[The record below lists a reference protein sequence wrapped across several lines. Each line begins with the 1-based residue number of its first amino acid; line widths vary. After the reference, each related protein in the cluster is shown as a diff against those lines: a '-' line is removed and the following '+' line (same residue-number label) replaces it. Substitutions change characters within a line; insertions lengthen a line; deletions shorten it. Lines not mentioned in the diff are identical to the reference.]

1 MASLQDIKR
10 VLKDNKVRLYKKYG
24 LRDMAIFGSYSRGQQ
39 TEASDIDILVDFQQ
53 PIGIQFIDLAEEL
66 ETLLHHRIDLV
77 SKKGVKPSYLKFIE
91 KELSYV

>member
-77 SKKGVKPSYLKFIE
+77 SKKGIKPSYLKFIE

>member
-1 MASLQDIKR
+1 MASLQEIKS
-10 VLKDNKVRLYKKYG
+10 VLKDNKARLYAKYG
-24 LRDMAIFGSYSRGQQ
+24 LSDMAIFGSYSRGQQ

-53 PIGIQFIDLAEEL
+53 PIGIQFVDLAEEL

-77 SKKGVKPSYLKFIE
+77 SKKGIKPSYFQFIE